1 MAMGPLV
8 ILRPQK
14 GAGAVLVARRAR
26 FRERLAARLGTPW
39 LDVELA
45 RGVPPEARA
54 ALALRAQTL
63 GEAHTRQA
71 LARSLRQILNDARQG
86 SQPRRGQ
93 VATLRLD
100 VLAAADQ
107 LERLIERLL
116 EPGIVAARGLAQVR
130 VLLSDGGGPLYFRG
144 ASQDLGAAAAG
155 ALAGLEPS
163 PGW

>member
-1 MAMGPLV
+1 MAPLV
-8 ILRPQK
+8 ILIPQSSEN
-14 GAGAVLVARRAR
+14 AVLIARRAR
-26 FRERLAARLGTPW
+26 VREWLASRLGAPR

-63 GEAHTRQA
+63 GERRTRQA
-71 LARSLRQILNDARQG
+71 LARSLRRVLDDARQG
-86 SQPRRGQ
+86 SRPRRGQ
-93 VATLRLD
+93 IATLRAD

-130 VLLSDGGGPLYFRG
+130 VLLTDGGGPLYFRG
-144 ASQDLGAAAAG
+144 ASQDLRAAAAR
-155 ALAGLEPS
+155 ALTQLEPA
-163 PGW
+163 PDW